1 MSIPSAGPIHL
12 LSDMRKLA
20 EVDDICQEG
29 GNHRMAVVIGWGSLE
44 LVADW
49 FDGYKAP
56 AYEIVPLS

>member
-1 MSIPSAGPIHL
+1 
-12 LSDMRKLA
+12 
-20 EVDDICQEG
+20 
-29 GNHRMAVVIGWGSLE
+29 MAVVIGWGSLE